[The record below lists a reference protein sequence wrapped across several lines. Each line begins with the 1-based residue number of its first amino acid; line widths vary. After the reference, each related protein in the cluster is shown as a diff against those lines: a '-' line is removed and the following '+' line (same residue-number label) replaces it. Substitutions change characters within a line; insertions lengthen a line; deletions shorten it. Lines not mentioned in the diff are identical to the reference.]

1 MKYILVISGII
12 FIQPIFSNEN
22 DLHCFVDNTNDN
34 TFTKTIEKCKEGDI
48 LALTFSNK
56 LRLPDYSAFAVNV
69 ARACKLDTIKIHTY
83 GGVCEYLGYLRD
95 KRE

>member
-1 MKYILVISGII
+1 MKYLLVISGII
-12 FIQPIFSNEN
+12 LIQPIFSNEN
-22 DLHCFVDNTNDN
+22 NLHCFVDN

-69 ARACKLDTIKIHTY
+69 ARACKLDTITIHTY